1 MKQHWLSAEC
11 GMRNAE
17 SPCANV
23 QGNSQFAIRNS
34 QSRRGFALLLVMM
47 LVMVAAILGI
57 TYMSTASVKAASSDN
72 LVQASRAKYLAESAV
87 QHGMYML
94 QKDST
99 QFTNTSAAHPLG
111 PYYADGST
119 DTYVFW
125 AQKTADTGTWTVSG
139 RGTCGALAQTSS
151 ATVFCGAGVDV
162 MNGQG
167 IYASGSPITVPS
179 GTKVYGNISVK
190 GSIKNTGY
198 IEGNITYSSGTLSK
212 VDEGNHVGTVTK
224 VLSTSITPPTILYS
238 DYSSTYKLPGQT
250 CTTTRDRNNYVTSVD
265 SLCKD
270 KAATSSNPGGVVYM
284 DPYFPGGVSIY
295 SYVDFTGT
303 IVVNGDLVL
312 DGANIKLKA
321 KTGFPAIVCTGTIYI
336 TQGTSVDIQGMV
348 VANNGIRQQS
358 TGSNTKTTITGALL
372 TQARAYDAGLANG
385 THELHFNAD
394 MCRLYDVKT
403 GKTNAASMKVL
414 NWSDQ

>member
-1 MKQHWLSAEC
+1 MCKPT
-11 GMRNAE
+11 G
-17 SPCANV
+17 
-23 QGNSQFAIRNS
+23 QFAIRNP
-34 QSRRGFALLLVMM
+34 QSRRRGFALLLVMM

-111 PYYADGST
+111 PYYADDSQN
-119 DTYVFW
+119 TYVFW
-125 AQKTADTGTWTVSG
+125 AQKAADTGVWTVSG

-162 MNGQG
+162 MKGQG
-167 IYASGSPITVPS
+167 MYATGSPITVPT
-179 GTKVYGNISVK
+179 GIKVYGNISVK

-198 IEGNITYSSGTLSK
+198 IEGDITYSSGTLSK
-212 VDEGNHVGTVTK
+212 ADEGNHVGTVTK

-250 CTTTRDRNNYVTSVD
+250 CTSARDRNSYLTYSD
-265 SLCKD
+265 PLCKD

-284 DPYFPGGVSIY
+284 DPYYAGTVVIS
-295 SYVDFTGT
+295 SNVDFTGT
-303 IVVNGDLVL
+303 IVINGDIIF
-312 DGANIKLKA
+312 DGSNVKLKA
-321 KTGFPAIVCTGTIYI
+321 KTGFPAIVCTGSIYV
-336 TQGTSVDIQGMV
+336 TQGTNVDIQGLV
-348 VANNGIRQQS
+348 VANNGIRAYTS
-358 TGSNTKTTITGALL
+358 GMYTKTTITGGLL
-372 TQARAYDAGLANG
+372 TQGRAYDSGLMYG

-403 GKTNAASMKVL
+403 GKNTAASMKVL
-414 NWSDQ
+414 NWFDQ